1 MKKRL
6 LRIIT
11 LLLCFLII
19 GVSFI
24 SCSGRKQLD
33 EPLKFIIAND
43 IHYISPTLLGDG
55 SFFST
60 PKSAT
65 DGKLVHYI
73 PDLLD
78 FSSYAT
84 YYFEEVARV
93 QIRESLAQSELTKEE
108 IELLAETFAKINSA
122 YFEGRQLDLTAH
134 SQGIGLWRTHGN
146 SFFTK

>member
-73 PDLLD
+73 PEITDAFL
-78 FSSYAT
+78 AT
-84 YYFEEVARV
+84 V
-93 QIRESLAQSELTKEE
+93 
-108 IELLAETFAKINSA
+108 IEKKPQALILS
-122 YFEGRQLDLTAH
+122 GDLTLNGARTGIPS
-134 SQGIGLWRTHGN
+134 SQNISN
-146 SFFTK
+146 P